1 MAYRAEVVLP
11 TDFEYDAP
19 RVRLY
24 ANEDNE
30 SSLKEALDQLDKAHD
45 VVLLRLAS
53 YQ

>member
-1 MAYRAEVVLP
+1 MAYRTEVVLP

-24 ANEDNE
+24 ANKENE
-30 SSLKEALDQLDKAHD
+30 SSLKDALDQLDEAHD
-45 VVLLRLAS
+45 VALLRLAS